1 MTCKI
6 VLMFLVQMLPALQ
19 VILGRATRDVDV
31 DIDLGREGRANK
43 ISRRQ
48 VGYFDFLDMVTLLLF
63 FFFCLCG
70 QCPEEGGGT

>member
-1 MTCKI
+1 
-6 VLMFLVQMLPALQ
+6 MFLVQMLPALQ

-48 VGYFDFLDMVTLLLF
+48 VGYFDFLDMVNSLF
-63 FFFCLCG
+63 FFFFFLFVCLYA
-70 QCPEEGGGT
+70 QYPEEGEGT